1 MNMSAVKIELAVFQ
15 GSETV
20 WSGSTVTPLEIG
32 RQQESDSGSL
42 QLQESALGQR
52 LVIAPLSTRS
62 LPRKAV
68 RVDSTPNGE
77 LRLTNVHSTM
87 AFHIDPPAQRFSP
100 GDSTIVGDSVRVLFP
115 EGIAIQI
122 AANGSE
128 KVAPPS
134 ENADKTTFRTLS
146 RQTIPISNDVAP
158 VGINELF
165 GKESESDQGRVAVE
179 LVRSALTVVQQAAG
193 SSEFFDSAVRAVATM
208 VELDRAL
215 VLLREGDGWTVR
227 SSYTNLNDTTSFDT
241 KADESFSHGLT
252 QTVLE
257 TGKTVIYDPIH
268 QMDMPNVSI
277 ALLDRAVATPI
288 FNEKQQVIG
297 AIYGDRKLRGDN
309 IDSGIGELEAALLEV
324 MAGAVSSG
332 IARQRQESMRSSL
345 TQFFSD
351 AVVKRLENN
360 EDLLAGRDADVS
372 VMFCDI
378 RGFSGIAERIGARQ
392 TIEWINDVLTELS
405 HCVTKTDGVVVDY
418 IGDEVMAMWGAPA
431 DQPDHAVRAC
441 ESALEMLKLVE
452 PLRKRW
458 SEVVPEQFGIG
469 IGINSG
475 IAQVGNTGSAI
486 RFKYGPLGNMVNLA
500 SRIQGVTR
508 KLGVEALIAEATSRA
523 IADQFDQRHLAVIRP
538 MGISEPI
545 GIHELKCNATDQW
558 RSMASRYESAHTC
571 FASNELTA
579 AARQLA
585 SLIDDHPED
594 DPSIVLLGRVVE
606 GLTRHQETVDSVWTL
621 DSK

>member
-1 MNMSAVKIELAVFQ
+1 MSMSAVNIELAVFQ

-20 WSGSTVTPLEIG
+20 WSGSTTTPLEIG
-32 RQQESDSGSL
+32 RQQESDTGPL
-42 QLQESALGQR
+42 QLQSSARGQR
-52 LVIAPLSTRS
+52 LIIAPLSTRS

-68 RVDSTPNGE
+68 RVDCTDAGE
-77 LRLTNVHSTM
+77 LRVTNVHATM
-87 AFHIDPPAQRFSP
+87 AFHIDPQAQPFAP
-100 GDSTIVGDSVRVLFP
+100 GDSVIIGESIRILFP

-122 AANGSE
+122 AAHGRGTESF
-128 KVAPPS
+128 APKHS
-134 ENADKTTFRTLS
+134 DQSNFRTLS

-215 VLLREGDGWTVR
+215 VLIRQGDGWSVR
-227 SSYTNLNDTTSFDT
+227 SSYTNLNDTSSGVTET
-241 KADESFSHGLT
+241 DETFSHGLT

-257 TGKTVIYDPIH
+257 TGQTVIYDPIH

-288 FNEKQQVIG
+288 FDEKQQVIG
-297 AIYGDRKLRGDN
+297 AIYGDRKLRNDN

-345 TQFFSD
+345 TQFFSE
-351 AVVKRLENN
+351 AVVKRLEQN

-378 RGFSGIAERIGARQ
+378 RGFSGIAERIGARK
-392 TIEWINDVLTELS
+392 TIEWINDILTDLS

-418 IGDEVMAMWGAPA
+418 IGDELMAMWGAPA
-431 DQPDHAVRAC
+431 EQPDHAARAC

-452 PLRKRW
+452 PLRQRW
-458 SEVVPEQFGIG
+458 SEIVPQQFGIG

-486 RFKYGPLGNMVNLA
+486 KFKYGPLGNMVNLA

-508 KLGVEALIAEATSRA
+508 KLDVEALISEATAAA
-523 IADQFDQRHLAVIRP
+523 IGDQFDHRHLAVVRP
-538 MGISEPI
+538 LGIAEPI
-545 GIHELKCNATDQW
+545 GIHELKCNASDNW
-558 RSMASRYESAHTC
+558 RKMAGRYESAHAS
-571 FASNELTA
+571 FASNDLTA

-594 DPSIVLLGRVVE
+594 NPSIVLLGRVVDR
-606 GLTRHQETVDSVWTL
+606 LTKHRETVDPVWTL